1 MQKIKKSPYVV
12 NLPAMHSIFE
22 TNYFLLRRL
31 FPDYEKSNKRELFVG
46 GLRVCLEVVERCRY
60 TTIFRIQQS
69 SASKKWITGLRIEVR
84 AYHDASMLEV
94 SNFQAK
100 KSVLPKY
107 QYPNADMH
115 QEDEKN
121 QQNIFLA
128 EWLENCLA
136 NGHAAVDIN

>member
-1 MQKIKKSPYVV
+1 M
-12 NLPAMHSIFE
+12 
-22 TNYFLLRRL
+22 
-31 FPDYEKSNKRELFVG
+31 
-46 GLRVCLEVVERCRY
+46 
-60 TTIFRIQQS
+60 
-69 SASKKWITGLRIEVR
+69 R

-136 NGHAAVDIN
+136 KGHAAVDIN